1 MILRS
6 WAHRD
11 CFRKR
16 QEHDKTRGR
25 PVGRPRVRLSVLQGL
40 QQLPTLTATLL
51 TATLL
56 TATLLTATLLTATL
70 LAPALLTATLLAP
83 ALLTATLLAP
93 ALLTATLL

>member
-1 MILRS
+1 MLS
-6 WAHRD
+6 EKGKSMT
-11 CFRKR
+11 KR
-16 QEHDKTRGR
+16 VAQ

-70 LAPALLTATLLAP
+70 LAPRP
-83 ALLTATLLAP
+83 ADRHP
-93 ALLTATLL
+93 AGPPPC